1 MSEQSYS
8 ELNIKYNEVY
18 NTKQSLQKEVMELQ
32 SALDHERSSHRQ
44 MSSQSSELSGKS
56 VLSKNICHQSKYQF
70 IRSVWIFFNQNHQIE
85 LSGY

>member
-44 MSSQSSELSGKS
+44 VSSQSSELSGKS
-56 VLSKNICHQSKYQF
+56 VQVTQCHQSSYQF
-70 IRSVWIFFNQNHQIE
+70 IRSVWIFIRTV
-85 LSGY
+85 

>member
-56 VLSKNICHQSKYQF
+56 VLSRNTVSSKESSVHQTCLD
-70 IRSVWIFFNQNHQIE
+70 IF
-85 LSGY
+85 